1 MNLRELMESRARLIN
16 DARSIVETGERENRN
31 LSAEETQRYDRLLA
45 DALETK
51 QRIDRTSQI
60 ADQAADVEAPES
72 RTRQRDTQAEAEGEH
87 RNDPRGTPEYR
98 AAFGR
103 FLRGGLQALG
113 AAEHRALQSDVDA
126 SGGYLVTPTQFVNE
140 FIQAMDNLTYIR
152 QWATRFT
159 VPTAQSLGAP
169 SLEADPAD
177 PTWTAEI
184 ATGTEDSSMGFGKRE
199 LIPHPLAKRIKL
211 SNKLLRQV
219 PNAEALVRA
228 RLAYKFSV
236 TQEANFLLGDGAQ
249 KPLGVFV
256 ASNNGI
262 PTTRDISTGNTA
274 TAVTF
279 DGLIETKFALK
290 TQYWDKARWLFH
302 RDVMKTIVKL
312 VDGEG
317 QYLWQPSVQEGQ
329 PDRILGIPDFMS
341 EYCPNT
347 MTASQYV
354 GVIGDFSYYWI
365 ADALDMQ
372 IQRLIEL
379 YAETNQVGLIG
390 RMESDGLPVLGE
402 AFARVKLAAG

>member
-1 MNLRELMESRARLIN
+1 MNLRELMENRARLTN
-16 DARSIVETGERENRN
+16 EARAVVEAAEKENRN
-31 LSAEETQRYDRLLA
+31 LSAEEEQRYDKLMA
-45 DALETK
+45 DALDAK
-51 QRIDRTSQI
+51 QRIDRAAQL
-60 ADQAADVEAPES
+60 AEQQADVDAPES
-72 RTRQRDTQAEAEGEH
+72 RTRQRDTQADGEQ

-98 AAFGR
+98 AAFVR

-113 AAEHRALQSDVDA
+113 AAEQRALQSDVDTA
-126 SGGYLVTPTQFVNE
+126 GGYLVTPTQFVNE
-140 FIQAMDNLTYIR
+140 LIQAMDNLTYIR

-184 ATGTEDSSMGFGKRE
+184 ATGTEDGSMSFGKRE
-199 LIPHPLAKRIKL
+199 LMPHPLAKRIKL

-236 TQEANFLLGDGAQ
+236 TQEYNFLLGDGAQ
-249 KPLGVFV
+249 KPLGVFI

-262 PTTRDISTGNTA
+262 PTTRDVSTGNTA

-279 DGLIETKFALK
+279 DGLVEAKFALK
-290 TQYWDKARWLFH
+290 GQYWNGAKWLFH

-312 VDGEG
+312 KDGDG
-317 QYLWQPSVQEGQ
+317 QYLWSPSVQDGQ
-329 PDRILGIPDFMS
+329 PDRILGIPDYMS

-347 MTASQYV
+347 MTANLYV
-354 GVIGDFSYYWI
+354 GIIGDFSFYWI

-379 YAETNQVGLIG
+379 YAEANQVGLIG
-390 RMESDGLPVLGE
+390 RMESDGMPVLGE
-402 AFARVKLAAG
+402 AFARVKLGAG